1 MLSLGAS
8 SFGDSD
14 LPQVQFANSGGFS
27 AKLPA
32 TSPNPLQV
40 AVPIYINPATGKPDS
55 GTVSLTVIYPDGT
68 TKAVQG
74 TLTIAAL
81 PTLAGVAPGA
91 VTEAFLEGTINLI
104 ASSQSSLDS
113 VTSTG
118 LAAAAL
124 VTPAITAYLTTATT
138 RLMIMQ
144 AAVSTFLAGKPGDSI
159 GSITTSTG
167 SLTLRID
174 TATMYTSDR
183 IIAAFLNQ
191 IAPAGQG
198 LARRLPVTVSE
209 AATDYLDFART
220 WNETLTSDISDQWL
234 DWGKKVGS
242 TIGTVTAVT
251 GLAVALAASTPAITA
266 VGTTAAVI
274 GAMGYAV
281 STFAPAVSAVFLRVG
296 SSILLNGQAS
306 QEDYMPET
314 KFVIE
319 NTAAQGASFWL
330 TSWVEEVD
338 GELSSA
344 VVGAL
349 DDQAGITAKVG
360 TYVAGA
366 VDLVY
371 PPDTGGTCVVT
382 ISPKAKTFIYSGGN
396 GTLSVTAG
404 SGCAW
409 KAKSSA
415 TWITVISG
423 SVGSGKRNRGLFGPG
438 KFLHGGTGWYHSHRR
453 QHIYTDTGG
462 ENRPDRY
469 FRRKLGGHLYR
480 CLYLHKR
487 RHLAGERQPS
497 PYYKRDRHLRI
508 GPGICDGK
516 CKPIIGQRILGR
528 TSDIQHVVL
537 LGFHRDLLH
546 GRNRERD
553 LDVYHS
559 GKRTAEWKRDRDVD
573 GGEAV
578 IATSRPARF
587 LLFDKKYG
595 AFYAQIQIA

>member
-14 LPQVQFANSGGFS
+14 LPQVQFANSRGFS

-32 TSPNPLQV
+32 ISPNPLQV

-74 TLTIAAL
+74 TLTIAAP

-91 VTEAFLEGTINLI
+91 ITEAFLEGTINLI

-113 VTSTG
+113 VTSAG
-118 LAAAAL
+118 PAAAAL

-138 RLMIMQ
+138 RLMTMQ
-144 AAVSTFLAGKPGDSI
+144 AAASAFLAGKPGDSI

-251 GLAVALAASTPAITA
+251 GLAVALAASTPAIAA

-281 STFAPAVSAVFLRVG
+281 STFAPAVSATFLRVG

-338 GELSSA
+338 GDLSSA

-360 TYVAGA
+360 KYVAGA

-371 PPDTGGTCVVT
+371 PPDTEGTCVVT

-396 GTLSVTAG
+396 GTVAVTATT
-404 SGCAW
+404 GCAW
-409 KAKSSA
+409 TAISSVA
-415 TWITVISG
+415 WISVISG
-423 SVGSGKRNRGLFGPG
+423 SSGAGNGTVGYSVQANSSTAARVGTILIADSTFTLTQAGKTGQTGTLNGNWAGTYTGVYTYSNGDTWQENDSLHLTINGTLISGLDPVYATGSVNLSSGSGSWGVPQTSSTSSSWVFTGTFSTAGTASGTWTYIIPGNGPQG
-438 KFLHGGTGWYHSHRR
+438 GSGTGTWTAVR
-453 QHIYTDTGG
+453 Q
-462 ENRPDRY
+462 
-469 FRRKLGGHLYR
+469 
-480 CLYLHKR
+480 
-487 RHLAGERQPS
+487 
-497 PYYKRDRHLRI
+497 
-508 GPGICDGK
+508 
-516 CKPIIGQRILGR
+516 
-528 TSDIQHVVL
+528 
-537 LGFHRDLLH
+537 
-546 GRNRERD
+546 
-553 LDVYHS
+553 
-559 GKRTAEWKRDRDVD
+559 
-573 GGEAV
+573 
-578 IATSRPARF
+578 
-587 LLFDKKYG
+587 
-595 AFYAQIQIA
+595 